1 MNFSEVHHFLTA
13 VRQQCHNEQ
22 SSPDHLCFF
31 FSGFLFGDERCASK
45 LSRNRKNSE
54 ASIRRFDLN
63 LPVHTA
69 RIRDA
74 FWPKLGRLFGI
85 SGEPSLLLNPS
96 SSPVSPPATRRNSA
110 RFYRAMRR
118 KEVTSSSDYSCTWSY
133 LGSCRGW
140 STSVRCLICTV
151 ILRFWHFSLLYCFLL
166 GHFNSV
172 KLTLPVKFN
181 IFGSMHLIRLISCA
195 IFKAEA

>member
-1 MNFSEVHHFLTA
+1 MRFIIFLPQLDSIAITNSPLPIIFVFFLVFSLETRDAH
-13 VRQQCHNEQ
+13 Q
-22 SSPDHLCFF
+22 SSP
-31 FSGFLFGDERCASK
+31 GIE
-45 LSRNRKNSE
+45 KNSE
-54 ASIRRFDLN
+54 ASMRRFDLN

-69 RIRDA
+69 RIMDA

-118 KEVTSSSDYSCTWSY
+118 KEVTSSRDYSCTWSY
-133 LGSCRGW
+133 LGGCRGW

-151 ILRFWHFSLLYCFLL
+151 ILRFWHFSLLSCFLL
-166 GHFNSV
+166 GDFNSV

>member
-1 MNFSEVHHFLTA
+1 MCRWIRFIFGRSSRCFPAAVLGAEPRQSHLLTPLSPPALINFSEVYHFLTA
-13 VRQQCHNEQ
+13 VRQHCHNEQ
-22 SSPDHLCFF
+22 SSPDHLCF

-96 SSPVSPPATRRNSA
+96 SSPVSPPATRCNSD
-110 RFYRAMRR
+110 RFYRAMWV
-118 KEVTSSSDYSCTWSY
+118 KEVTSFRDRLLLMYLIVPQRLSRSEHLSAMFDWYCYSK
-133 LGSCRGW
+133 
-140 STSVRCLICTV
+140 V
-151 ILRFWHFSLLYCFLL
+151 
-166 GHFNSV
+166 
-172 KLTLPVKFN
+172 LTF
-181 IFGSMHLIRLISCA
+181 
-195 IFKAEA
+195 